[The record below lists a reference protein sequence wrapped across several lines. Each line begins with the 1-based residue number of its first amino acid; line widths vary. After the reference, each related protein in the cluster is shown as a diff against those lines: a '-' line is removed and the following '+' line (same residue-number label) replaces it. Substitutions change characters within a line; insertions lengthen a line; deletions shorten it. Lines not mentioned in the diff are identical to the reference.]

1 MSADTKQC
9 PSCGAQIEAE
19 ARICRSCGAR
29 FDVTIKGYCPTCHGV
44 VQADENGACRQCGET
59 LFDRGSMSAR
69 SGAIADLAGE
79 PWALLHPD
87 DASRTAVQDGD
98 PVVIASR
105 RGSIALRARVSAA
118 ILPGQVFVPRG
129 YDAAPVNALIDLTD
143 AVTRVRV
150 AGL

>member
-1 MSADTKQC
+1 MD
-9 PSCGAQIEAE
+9 
-19 ARICRSCGAR
+19 
-29 FDVTIKGYCPTCHGV
+29 
-44 VQADENGACRQCGET
+44 
-59 LFDRGSMSAR
+59 
-69 SGAIADLAGE
+69 
-79 PWALLHPD
+79 
-87 DASRTAVQDGD
+87 DGD

-105 RGSIALRARVSAA
+105 RGSIALRLRVSAA

>member
-1 MSADTKQC
+1 VPGGRGSAPDPAFPLTL
-9 PSCGAQIEAE
+9 I
-19 ARICRSCGAR
+19 
-29 FDVTIKGYCPTCHGV
+29 V
-44 VQADENGACRQCGET
+44 GET

-105 RGSIALRARVSAA
+105 RGSIAVRVRVSRA

-129 YDAAPVNALIDLTD
+129 YDAAPVNALIDVTD
-143 AVTRVRV
+143 AVSRVRV